1 MSDADVPASVAGLG
15 IETFDGQLQAIQ
27 NALVVLADAGVDVS
41 DVSMGVKDGALAANV
56 TLDGAALA
64 DAGLS
69 AEVASDVAVG
79 DGSDGGEGS
88 EDESEAPVP
97 EGESADGPEIDDDIV
112 ENPTTA
118 KELRRAIAVLAPLDG
133 YLDYEGDKPPQFS
146 KRHRVEIAL
155 AATSLDEDR
164 LADHDLSEQAR
175 FAVVAHGFDPEKAA
189 GRQYYLKD
197 ELEKIHRQLT
207 DEATAPGV
215 PEEYDPNPGG
225 SVSRGEGAEAATD
238 GGTAAQAATGRRDS
252 EPVPGVD
259 LPQSISVDD
268 VETAVS
274 ESATPT
280 EAAQALRISRDKMV
294 RAANKL
300 GLGDEIDVN
309 EGDLHKNAKDAL
321 GIGNGEDDDT
331 EPDWVETG
339 PSTED
344 SENGPNEW
352 SDFAANGGAD
362 S

>member
-1 MSDADVPASVAGLG
+1 
-15 IETFDGQLQAIQ
+15 
-27 NALVVLADAGVDVS
+27 
-41 DVSMGVKDGALAANV
+41 
-56 TLDGAALA
+56 
-64 DAGLS
+64 
-69 AEVASDVAVG
+69 
-79 DGSDGGEGS
+79 
-88 EDESEAPVP
+88 
-97 EGESADGPEIDDDIV
+97 
-112 ENPTTA
+112 
-118 KELRRAIAVLAPLDG
+118 
-133 YLDYEGDKPPQFS
+133 
-146 KRHRVEIAL
+146 
-155 AATSLDEDR
+155 
-164 LADHDLSEQAR
+164 
-175 FAVVAHGFDPEKAA
+175 
-189 GRQYYLKD
+189 
-197 ELEKIHRQLT
+197 
-207 DEATAPGV
+207 
-215 PEEYDPNPGG
+215 
-225 SVSRGEGAEAATD
+225 VSRGEGAEAATD